1 MSNVYKRLRGKTTTQ
16 FEINALQLQML
27 ITKYCVK
34 EKYVP
39 KKYRL
44 LIGVPLVNKADE
56 LVDNISFA
64 NSIYATNENELRLR
78 KNYQAKAIANCY
90 QLQNLIIKLE
100 MTVDSVTIDSLNEI
114 IDLLCNELNLLVA
127 WKKSEKIKNIKQN
140 TKTWQKPVFE

>member
-44 LIGVPLVNKADE
+44 LIGVPLINKADE
-56 LVDNISFA
+56 LVDNIFFA
-64 NSIYATNENELRLR
+64 NSIYVTNDEELRLR
-78 KNYQAKAIANCY
+78 KNYQTKAIANCY

-114 IDLLCNELNLLVA
+114 IDLLCNELILLVA
-127 WKKSEKIKNIKQN
+127 WKKSEKIKPVKQN
-140 TKTWQKPVFE
+140 SKTWQKPVFE

>member
-16 FEINALQLQML
+16 FEINALRLQML

-44 LIGVPLVNKADE
+44 LIGVPLINKADE

-64 NSIYATNENELRLR
+64 NSIYVTNDEELRLR
-78 KNYQAKAIANCY
+78 KKYQTKAIANCY

-114 IDLLCNELNLLVA
+114 IDLLCNELILLVA
-127 WKKSEKIKNIKQN
+127 WKKSVKIKPVKQN
-140 TKTWQKPVFE
+140 SKTWQKPVFE